1 MEHLAVKEVDVW
13 NVVNDELEEDNFGKP
28 WSGKTYLKVEI
39 SILN

>member
-28 WSGKTYLKVEI
+28 WSGKIHFKFEN
-39 SILN
+39 SSLN